1 MPAKDFALDKFSRD
15 LARSLNTKLSTT
27 SMPLKAVAF
36 DQMEDDDVWVGSD
49 FLDANRI
56 TGNSLFKFIPSGNV
70 ITLAGQE
77 ASGKSLLGL
86 NLLKNAKDVGYF
98 PVLVETEK
106 ALSYGGAQT
115 AGLLNQPELGGMI
128 LRTGYVESCLVAIDQ
143 VINKCV
149 KAGVPPILMLD
160 SLGNLDIEKTVS
172 DVAKGKLIL
181 DQGQFQRSVK
191 IMLKHLTNLCAVHDI
206 PFIIITHIFFEPG
219 MYGGKRIYGGQHL
232 KFLSNTILF
241 TSTVKR
247 KDKKGYD
254 LKLTSIKNR
263 VCPPFQEA
271 KIEIDIKTSRVKRF
285 AGLAQV
291 AEDLELFEKTGNY
304 LYVPH
309 LDCKLYKAQIESSR
323 ADDVFTPEF
332 LEQLEDKI
340 ITTGYDTITFSDE
353 LANELFSD
361 MEGARAEKI
370 DKKIDKKDSEIDKKD
385 SEIPS
390 LTPNETEKKPD
401 SANLT
406 IDVDAFLP
414 KGERST
420 ESHVAK

>member
-1 MPAKDFALDKFSRD
+1 MPTKDLALDKFSRD

-36 DQMEDDDVWVGSD
+36 DQMEDNDIWVGSD

-86 NLLKNAKDVGYF
+86 NLLKNAKEVGYF
-98 PVLVETEK
+98 PVIVETEK
-106 ALSYGGAQT
+106 ALSYQSAKT
-115 AGLLNQPELGGMI
+115 SGLLQRPDLGGLL
-128 LRTGYVESCLVAIDQ
+128 LRTGYVESCLVSIDQ

-149 KAGVPPILMLD
+149 KAGVKPILMLD

-181 DQGQFQRSVK
+181 DQGQFQRSIK

-206 PFIIITHIFFEPG
+206 PFIIITHIFYEPG
-219 MYGGKRIYGGQHL
+219 MFGGKRIYGGQHL

-263 VCPPFQEA
+263 ICPPFQEA
-271 KIEIDIKTSRVKRF
+271 KIEIDIKTSKVRRF
-285 AGLAQV
+285 AGLADV
-291 AEDLELFEKTGNY
+291 ATDLELFEKTGNY

-309 LDCKLYKAQIESSR
+309 LDAKLYKSQIEGDRS
-323 ADDVFTPEF
+323 ADVFIPDF

-340 ITTGYDTITFSDE
+340 LTTGYDTITFSDE

-361 MEGARAEKI
+361 MEGATAEREAKA
-370 DKKIDKKDSEIDKKD
+370 KKAADAKKKQSVPTLTNAENKTDS
-385 SEIPS
+385 
-390 LTPNETEKKPD
+390 T
-401 SANLT
+401 NLT
-406 IDVDAFLP
+406 VDVDAFLP
-414 KGERST
+414 KNEDKST
-420 ESHVAK
+420 KE